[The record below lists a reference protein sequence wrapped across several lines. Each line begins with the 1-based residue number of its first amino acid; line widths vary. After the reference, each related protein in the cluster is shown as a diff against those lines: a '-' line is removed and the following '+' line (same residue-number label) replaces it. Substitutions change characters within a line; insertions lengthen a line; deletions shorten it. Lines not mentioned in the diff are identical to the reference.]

1 MSEGNRKKLEALDRL
16 AEELVQ
22 DILLASD
29 EEILFEAAEDEPDLA
44 QYLADSKSVY
54 KLARKS
60 VGRQA
65 YETARLAVQH
75 DKVAASTSSVLWLSA
90 EKARKLLESV
100 IKTNSADPLPLKLA
114 ARKGGDLSD
123 SDVQSLLEDLR
134 ELGVISSILD
144 QDADE

>member
-29 EEILFEAAEDEPDLA
+29 EEILSEAVEDEPDLA
-44 QYLADSKSVY
+44 QYLTDSKSAY
-54 KLARKS
+54 ELAKRA

-65 YETARLAVQH
+65 LEAARFAVQK
-75 DKVAASTSSVLWLSA
+75 DKAETSKSNVLGLNA
-90 EKARKLLESV
+90 EKARKLLEDV
-100 IKTNSADPLPLKLA
+100 IKTNSMDALPMTLA

-123 SDVQSLLEDLR
+123 SDVQSLLEDLND
-134 ELGVISSILD
+134 LGMIPSIPN
-144 QDADE
+144 QDAED